1 MTEKVQM
8 TTIKVTKDL
17 TVRLKL
23 LSKLRK
29 NSETQSAL
37 IGNLVDAEI
46 AKLGYKYKGTAI
58 GING

>member
-1 MTEKVQM
+1 MTAKEPM
-8 TTIKVTKDL
+8 ATIKISKDL
-17 TVRLKL
+17 RTRLNL
-23 LSKLRK
+23 LRKLRK
-29 NSETQSAL
+29 NGETQSAL